1 MPRNQAVNSASRRF
15 SFSLSV
21 LISNLRNALKHLQN
35 YAKVTYPRNPTTIL
49 PSTRLIIAGALLV
62 SPCAHAAEPD
72 SCYAPV
78 RPVDVENALPAIDLA
93 NPETVVFEVGE
104 LDAQLGAEPRAS
116 MTGGVLLRQGNKLAG
131 ADTAEYK
138 PTSQSFLLAGNVRYE
153 DPSSHVESDSAEF
166 SYGLGRILF
175 EGARFSLQGNNAR
188 GAADALEIN
197 QAGRLELDG
206 VNYTTCPPGSNDW
219 MIRARDIDLDT
230 REGVGTAKGVSL
242 RFKGVPILYSPYLS
256 FPIGDARKSGVL
268 APEIGTGGRSG
279 NEIRVPF
286 YWNIAPSYDA
296 TLTPR
301 LLTDRGLQVG
311 AQFRYLTNTM
321 DGQAY
326 AEHLDSDN
334 MFNDSRT
341 MAQLQHRMM
350 FVNGWRNRI
359 DFREVSDSQY
369 FEDLGGSLSIS
380 SITHLNRSL
389 SFDYH
394 TDSLSFFGQVQDF
407 QTIDEAIQPIDE
419 PYQRVPQ
426 LVVQGH
432 WPDKWLGMQ
441 LGLDG
446 ELVNF
451 DRDVGV
457 TGWRVNMAPSLEFPF
472 SRSPGWF
479 VTPAVTV
486 DHTRYDLDNTL
497 PGQTSD
503 PTRTVPIGSLD
514 VGMVLERA
522 LGGNMSDRVMT
533 LEPRMLYVHVP
544 HRDQDEI
551 PVFDTITPD
560 LNLVSLY
567 RTNRYLGVDRI
578 ADTDQVSIG
587 MTSRILDTGSGRE
600 LITATIGQTRYLSI
614 SGVTLP
620 GEPVFLD
627 ETSDYIAEIRFG
639 LSQNLNFDFGHQW
652 GEQERGTTQSQAR
665 LQYRPA
671 GNKILN
677 LSYRFRRDS
686 LEQGDLS
693 WSWPISSQWN
703 VVGRYKYSFRDEEA
717 LEEFL
722 GIEYESCCW
731 GLRLVSRRHISAR
744 DGTRDSSIGLQLV
757 LKGLS
762 SVGTAADKMLERGI
776 LGYSANLR

>member
-1 MPRNQAVNSASRRF
+1 MPRSQTVNSVSRGS
-15 SFSLSV
+15 SFSPSI

-35 YAKVTYPRNPTTIL
+35 YAKVTHPGNPTTIL

-62 SPCAHAAEPD
+62 SHFAHSAEPD
-72 SCYAPV
+72 SCYAPMQ
-78 RPVDVENALPAIDLA
+78 PVDAEQALTAIDLTD
-93 NPETVVFEVGE
+93 PEAVVFKVGE
-104 LDAQLGAEPRAS
+104 LDAQLGVTPHAS
-116 MTGGVLLRQGNKLAG
+116 MTGGVLLRQGDKLAG
-131 ADTAEYK
+131 ADTAEYE
-138 PTSQSFLLAGNVRYE
+138 PTNQSLLLTGSVRYE
-153 DPSSHVESDSAEF
+153 DPSSRVDSDRAEF

-188 GAADALEIN
+188 GAAEALEIN

-206 VNYTTCPPGSNDW
+206 VSYTTCPPESNDW
-219 MIRARDIDLDT
+219 IIRARDIDLDT

-242 RFKGVPILYSPYLS
+242 RFQGVPILYSPYLS

-279 NEIRVPF
+279 NEIRVPI
-286 YWNIAPSYDA
+286 YWNIAPNYDA

-321 DGQAY
+321 EGQAY
-326 AEHLDSDN
+326 AEHISNDS
-334 MFNDSRT
+334 MFNDSRS
-341 MAQLQHRMM
+341 MVELQHRTL

-369 FEDLGGSLSIS
+369 FEDLGGSLSVS
-380 SITHLNRSL
+380 SITHLNRAL

-394 TDSLSFFGQVQDF
+394 TDNLSFYGQLQDF

-419 PYQRVPQ
+419 PYRRVPQ
-426 LVVQGH
+426 LIAQGR
-432 WPDKWLGMQ
+432 WPDKWLGLQ
-441 LGLDG
+441 LGLDA

-457 TGWRVNMAPSLEFPF
+457 TGWRFNVAPSLELPF

-479 VTPAVTV
+479 ITPAISV
-486 DHTRYDLDNTL
+486 DHTRYDLNNTL
-497 PGQTSD
+497 PGQAKD
-503 PTRTVPIGSLD
+503 PARTVPIGSLD
-514 VGMVLERA
+514 VGMVLERG
-522 LGGNMSDRVMT
+522 LGGSFSDRVMT

-544 HRDQDEI
+544 QRDQDEL
-551 PVFDTITPD
+551 PVFDTIVPD

-567 RTNRYLGVDRI
+567 RNNRYLGVDRI

-600 LITATIGQTRYLSI
+600 LVTATIGQTRYLSI
-614 SGVTLP
+614 SDVTLP
-620 GEPVFLD
+620 GEPPFLD

-677 LSYRFRRDS
+677 LSYRFRKDS
-686 LEQGDLS
+686 LEQGDVS
-693 WSWPISSQWN
+693 WSWPIASQWT

-731 GLRLVSRRHISAR
+731 GLRLVSRRHISTR

>member
-1 MPRNQAVNSASRRF
+1 M
-15 SFSLSV
+15 
-21 LISNLRNALKHLQN
+21 
-35 YAKVTYPRNPTTIL
+35 
-49 PSTRLIIAGALLV
+49 
-62 SPCAHAAEPD
+62 
-72 SCYAPV
+72 
-78 RPVDVENALPAIDLA
+78 DVENALTAIDLT
-93 NPETVVFEVGE
+93 NPEEIVFEVGKI
-104 LDAQLGAEPRAS
+104 DAQLGIEPRAS
-116 MTGGVLLRQGNKLAG
+116 MTGGVLLRQGEKLAG
-131 ADTAEYK
+131 ADTAEYE
-138 PTSQSFLLAGNVRYE
+138 PTNQSLLLAGNVRYE
-153 DPSSHVESDSAEF
+153 DPSSHIESDRAEF
-166 SYGLGRILF
+166 SYGLGRVLF
-175 EGARFSLQGNNAR
+175 EGAQFYLQGNNAR
-188 GAADALEIN
+188 GAADSLEIN
-197 QAGRLELDG
+197 QAGRLELD
-206 VNYTTCPPGSNDW
+206 VVSYTTCPPDSNDW
-219 MIRARDIDLDT
+219 LIRAKDIDLDT
-230 REGVGTAKGVSL
+230 QEGVGTAKGVSL
-242 RFKGVPILYSPYLS
+242 RFKGVPILYAPHFS
-256 FPIGDARKSGVL
+256 FPIGDARKTGVL
-268 APEIGTGGRSG
+268 APSIGTGGRSG

-286 YWNIAPSYDA
+286 YWNIAPNYDA
-296 TLTPR
+296 TITPR
-301 LLTDRGLQVG
+301 LLTERGLQV
-311 AQFRYLTNTM
+311 AARFRYMTNRM

-326 AEHLDSDN
+326 AEHLNNDS

-341 MAQLQHRMM
+341 MVQLQHRTM

-369 FEDLGGSLSIS
+369 FEDLGGSLSVS

-389 SFDYH
+389 NFDYH
-394 TDSLSFFGQVQDF
+394 TDTLSLFGQIQDF

-426 LVVQGH
+426 LIVRGR

-451 DRDVGV
+451 ERDVGV
-457 TGWRVNMAPSLEFPF
+457 TGWRFNMAPSLELPF

-479 VTPAVTV
+479 VTPAVSV
-486 DHTRYDLDNTL
+486 DHTRYDLSNTL
-497 PGQTSD
+497 PGQVSD

-514 VGMVLERA
+514 VGMVLERG
-522 LGGNMSDRVMT
+522 LGGSMSDRIMT
-533 LEPRMLYVHVP
+533 LEPRVLYVHIP
-544 HRDQDEI
+544 HRDQDEL
-551 PVFDTITPD
+551 PVFDTISPD

-578 ADTDQVSIG
+578 ADTDQVSVG
-587 MTSRILDTGSGRE
+587 MTSRLLDTGSGRE
-600 LITATIGQTRYLSI
+600 LVTATIGQTRYLSK
-614 SGVTLP
+614 GTVVLP
-620 GEPVFLD
+620 GEPVSLD
-627 ETSDYIAEIRFG
+627 ETSDYIAEVRFG
-639 LSQNLNFDFGHQW
+639 LSQNLDFDFGHQW

-693 WSWPISSQWN
+693 WSWPVSSQWN

-717 LEEFL
+717 LDEFL

-731 GLRLVSRRHISAR
+731 GFRLVTRRHISAR
-744 DGTRDSSIGLQLV
+744 DGTRDSSIGLQLI

-762 SVGTAADKMLERGI
+762 SVGTGADKMLERGI